1 MKKLLLIRHAEAE
14 GSSDKGDYYRPLS
27 LNGEKD
33 VLTLAQKLRNK
44 GLLPEQIT
52 SSPALRTYTTS
63 YLLTR
68 EWETGTPQTNPAIY
82 EASEKT
88 LLNVINHF
96 PNSVDFMA
104 LVGHNPGIAYLLL
117 NLTGK
122 VREVPPCTAI
132 MVVFEDAD
140 SWQEVSY
147 ETGVITYYTTPQHT
161 N

>member
-14 GSSDKGDYYRPLS
+14 SHADKGDFARPLS
-27 LNGEKD
+27 ARGKED
-33 VLTLAQKLRNK
+33 VVLLAQKLKNQN
-44 GLLPEQIT
+44 LLPQHLV
-52 SSPALRTYTTS
+52 SSPALRTTITATTITEGLGVS
-63 YLLTR
+63 
-68 EWETGTPQTNPAIY
+68 EPQFSQTIY

-88 LLNVINHF
+88 LLNVINHL
-96 PNSVDFMA
+96 PNSIDFMA

-132 MVVFEDAD
+132 MIVFEDAD
-140 SWQEVSY
+140 SWQEVSH
-147 ETGVITYYTTPQHT
+147 ETGVITYYITPSA